1 MFTKNSCH
9 FFNFRKILVH
19 FKTTL
24 IFYVFIIPN
33 IVKQSNRNT
42 MKKIIIAFGLFTA
55 VIIGCKTK
63 SNSNDLK
70 SLNLVFESKSSSS
83 VTGTAT
89 FTAMKGKVTFV
100 AKLSGLTPGIHAIH
114 IHEKSDCTSADGSSA
129 GGHWNPTFKKHGKW
143 GVGEYH
149 RGDIGNFIADGKGN
163 GTITLTTDEWAIGG
177 EDATKN
183 IIGKGLIVHQGA
195 DDFISQPAGNAGARV
210 ACSAIIR

>member
-1 MFTKNSCH
+1 MS
-9 FFNFRKILVH
+9 FFLISKKTGTFKI
-19 FKTTL
+19 TL

-42 MKKIIIAFGLFTA
+42 MKKIIISIGLFTA

-114 IHEKSDCTSADGSSA
+114 IHEKSDCTAADGSSA